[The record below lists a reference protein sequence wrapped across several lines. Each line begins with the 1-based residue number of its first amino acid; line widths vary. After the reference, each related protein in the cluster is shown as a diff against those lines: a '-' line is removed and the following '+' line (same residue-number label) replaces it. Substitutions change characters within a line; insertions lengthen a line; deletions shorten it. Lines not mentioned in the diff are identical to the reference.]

1 MATAPTG
8 LAFTIQAQ
16 EQATPEE
23 GDALPASLCLC
34 VPTQNLNLDLTGRN
48 CVVFCCHPQWC
59 LMVLV
64 SPKCYQSSI
73 LWEEELTAVEASDE
87 TPHIW
92 RDEAGEK
99 RKGQAT

>member
-34 VPTQNLNLDLTGRN
+34 VPTQNLNLDLTGFLLPPT
-48 CVVFCCHPQWC
+48 VVSDGTGEPQMPPGLHSLGRGTNRC
-59 LMVLV
+59 RSL
-64 SPKCYQSSI
+64 
-73 LWEEELTAVEASDE
+73 
-87 TPHIW
+87 
-92 RDEAGEK
+92 R
-99 RKGQAT
+99 

>member
-34 VPTQNLNLDLTGRN
+34 VPTQNLNLDLTGFLLPPT
-48 CVVFCCHPQWC
+48 VVSDGTGEPQ
-59 LMVLV
+59 M
-64 SPKCYQSSI
+64 PP
-73 LWEEELTAVEASDE
+73 ELHSLGRGTS
-87 TPHIW
+87 HC
-92 RDEAGEK
+92 RSL
-99 RKGQAT
+99 R